1 VALVWFFL
9 LLCFGAAL
17 LPHLCPMLGRHR
29 GGRAV
34 LPAAASFL
42 LPRTHVSSVVSSI
55 WRCPSGLNMLPWFSE
70 LRVTVALWIDAI
82 SLFFALR
89 LTDTGP
95 LMTRYSTYDLSP
107 SEGQGRCGAYLLW
120 FMGTMP
126 GLVLSATLVMLFVSW
141 QLTRIISLE
150 GQRHW
155 IP

>member
-1 VALVWFFL
+1 
-9 LLCFGAAL
+9 
-17 LPHLCPMLGRHR
+17 
-29 GGRAV
+29 
-34 LPAAASFL
+34 
-42 LPRTHVSSVVSSI
+42 
-55 WRCPSGLNMLPWFSE
+55 MLPWFSE

-95 LMTRYSTYDLSP
+95 LMTRYFTYDLSP
-107 SEGQGRCGAYLLW
+107 IERQGRCVTYLLW
-120 FMGTMP
+120 FMGAMP